1 MTGYKLLLSST
12 DHSGGTYK
20 KYLKIDTAV
29 SSVAITYW
37 VINSVT
43 VLIHML
49 SIGTFFSDRQHG
61 L

>member
-1 MTGYKLLLSST
+1 MTGYKLFCST
-12 DHSGGTYK
+12 DHSGGTFI
-20 KYLKIDTAV
+20 YLKIDTAV

-37 VINSVT
+37 EINSVT